1 MARSLVH
8 PFRRRP
14 VPVRRCRTSCPRAPA
29 RWSRPAR
36 PGRIRTRHPAGRRP
50 LPAVVRQLD
59 EHRLPE
65 LIVAAVARDS
75 HMSRPRPA
83 ASRIRLAQARRP
95 AHLRRAGPLHPRTGA
110 LRLVFEQGS
119 GYLNDQ
125 ALTSRNESM
134 ITATH
139 AVAAPQTSLRYQL
152 AAETISPFSPAR
164 QQACQV
170 ATATSEPL
178 PIDSTAALKA
188 RQTDRMPARP

>member
-1 MARSLVH
+1 MNHTV
-8 PFRRRP
+8 PQRRGDGQIP
-14 VPVRRCRTSCPRAPA
+14 GPPIPAP
-29 RWSRPAR
+29 
-36 PGRIRTRHPAGRRP
+36 PGAGPPLPDLLPAGTCEVVATGATRP
-50 LPAVVRQLD
+50 DPGPVTQPEGGRCPLSCGSSTN
-59 EHRLPE
+59 RLPE
-65 LIVAAVARDS
+65 LIVAAVAPDS

-139 AVAAPQTSLRYQL
+139 AVAAPQTSLRY
-152 AAETISPFSPAR
+152 SSRPRRSVHSVPPGSRPAK
-164 QQACQV
+164 
-170 ATATSEPL
+170 S
-178 PIDSTAALKA
+178 
-188 RQTDRMPARP
+188 

>member
-8 PFRRRP
+8 P
-14 VPVRRCRTSCPRAPA
+14 
-29 RWSRPAR
+29 
-36 PGRIRTRHPAGRRP
+36 AGRRP
-50 LPAVVRQLD
+50 VPAVVRQLD

-65 LIVAAVARDS
+65 LIVAAVGRDS

-152 AAETISPFSPAR
+152 AAETISPFSPASSRPAMSR
-164 QQACQV
+164 QRQV
-170 ATATSEPL
+170 NRSR
-178 PIDSTAALKA
+178 ST
-188 RQTDRMPARP
+188 P